1 MMIIMKM
8 RLFIFSKFFNFNK
21 DVKID
26 LNNDG
31 TVELHF
37 YAFRRWNNHRYD
49 PDVEYILRI
58 NHAGRK
64 FTMGGGGGRGE
75 GIIPSDSSSSS
86 SRNKCIINRALWPLI
101 LDRAYNKS
109 FNIYDTLHANEET
122 KDSQKSAVGLLLF
135 GTESLA
141 DVCG

>member
-1 MMIIMKM
+1 M
-8 RLFIFSKFFNFNK
+8 
-21 DVKID
+21 
-26 LNNDG
+26 
-31 TVELHF
+31 
-37 YAFRRWNNHRYD
+37 
-49 PDVEYILRI
+49 
-58 NHAGRK
+58 
-64 FTMGGGGGRGE
+64 GGGRGE
-75 GIIPSDSSSSS
+75 GIISSDSSSSSS
-86 SRNKCIINRALWPLI
+86 SRNKSIIDRALWPLI